1 MRLPIWL
8 STLLPTFA
16 KSRVLDD
23 IANIRKELATNTVP
37 GLKTSALTYSK
48 YKFKAPWVQGIEQ
61 KFSTRYNKR
70 YKGTFVVPL
79 SEIAENCLRI
89 LEIAEKVVSTK
100 FEQDIVRDAMRL
112 LTANT
117 IQLVEVIE
125 FYSQYSMRLT
135 LVATNLEVIA
145 TSQFADIAAPDAP
158 TAGEMKWL
166 DENFNSFMAAVE
178 TLTMSAE
185 DVERKLDGIPDV
197 VVSPDSASRVEATM
211 EFSKTDPLRLNLISA
226 RFNLIYRARLAVAEW
241 QEARLQAA
249 IETKRLL
256 EFRLLQLENAG
267 NGKED
272 ARLQR
277 QIDYTQE
284 RLEKIKYKLM
294 KEGMEHGSV

>member
-23 IANIRKELATNTVP
+23 IVSTRKELATNTVP
-37 GLKTSALTYSK
+37 GLKNAALTYSK
-48 YKFKAPWVQGIEQ
+48 HKFKDAWVQGIEQ
-61 KFSTRYNKR
+61 KFSTRYKAR
-70 YKGTFVVPL
+70 YKGSFITPL
-79 SEIAENCLRI
+79 SEIAENSLRI
-89 LEIAEKVVSTK
+89 LEIAEKLVSTK

-117 IQLVEVIE
+117 IQLVEAIE
-125 FYSQYSMRLT
+125 FFAQYSLRLT

-145 TSQFADIAAPDAP
+145 TSQYADIASADGP

-166 DENFNSFMAAVE
+166 EANFNSFMAAVD
-178 TLTMSAE
+178 TLSMEPE

-197 VVSPDSASRVEATM
+197 VISPDTAGRVEATM
-211 EFSKTDPLRLNLISA
+211 DFAKTDPLRLNLISA

-241 QEARLQAA
+241 QETRLQAA

-256 EFRLLQLENAG
+256 EFRLLQLQHAAD
-267 NGKED
+267 GKED

-277 QIDYTQE
+277 QIEYTQE

-294 KEGMEHGSV
+294 KEGMDYGTV